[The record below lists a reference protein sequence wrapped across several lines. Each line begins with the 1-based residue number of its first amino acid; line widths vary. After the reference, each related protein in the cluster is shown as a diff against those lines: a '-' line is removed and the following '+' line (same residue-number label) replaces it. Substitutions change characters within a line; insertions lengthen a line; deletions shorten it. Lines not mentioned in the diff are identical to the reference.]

1 MIELGI
7 RIKDDVKDSSSSGK
21 FPSPKLDQLASK
33 KLR

>member
-7 RIKDDVKDSSSSGK
+7 RIKDDVTESSSSGK
-21 FPSPKLDQLASK
+21 IPSPKLDQFASK